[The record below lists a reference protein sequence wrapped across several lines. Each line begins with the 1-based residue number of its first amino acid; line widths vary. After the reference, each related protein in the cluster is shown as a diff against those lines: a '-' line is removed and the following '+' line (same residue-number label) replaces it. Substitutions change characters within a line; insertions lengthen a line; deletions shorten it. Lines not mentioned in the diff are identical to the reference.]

1 MIDIDSIRASLI
13 EQLQSHGADVD
24 LYRGLIDDYCFFAG
38 QLQEMRVDIEQR
50 GRSYKAISSTGKPYD
65 KDNPS
70 VVNALRYSQQMIKIL
85 QSMGLRLDTVAVKKN
100 DEKKEEDLG
109 L

>member
-1 MIDIDSIRASLI
+1 MIDIDAIRASLI
-13 EQLQSHGADVD
+13 DQLQSHGADVD
-24 LYRGLIDDYCFFAG
+24 LYRGLIDDYCFFAE
-38 QLQEMRVDIEQR
+38 QLQEMREDILKR

-85 QSMGLRLDTVAVKKN
+85 QSMGLRLDTVAKK

>member
-24 LYRGLIDDYCFFAG
+24 LYRGLIDDYCFFAE
-38 QLQEMRVDIEQR
+38 QLQEMRTDIEKR

-85 QSMGLRLDTVAVKKN
+85 QSMGLRLDTVATKK
-100 DEKKEEDLG
+100 DDKKEEDLG

>member
-38 QLQEMRVDIEQR
+38 QLQEMRADIEQR

>member
-1 MIDIDSIRASLI
+1 MIDVNSIRESLI
-13 EQLQSHGADVD
+13 EQLRTHGADVD
-24 LYRGLIDDYCFFAG
+24 LYHGLIDDYCFFHE
-38 QLQEMRVDIEQR
+38 QLQEMRADIEAR

-70 VVNALRYSQQMIKIL
+70 VVNALKYSQQMLKIL
-85 QSMGLRLDTVAVKKN
+85 QSMGLKLDTVAVKKPEEEN
-100 DEKKEEDLG
+100 GEDLG